1 MSMQNIYDVVSQ
13 HLFSSVDEMTVARIP
28 EVTQKRLIRLRA
40 IYNFWLQFPRKTD
53 LEIVEKLQH
62 DFGIARTQAYED
74 VRVIKAALGEM
85 NKTTKDFHRYKF
97 LQMIDRTFAM
107 AERNK
112 DARAMAAAANHYG
125 KYTQLDK
132 EDAHDKGYSLIV
144 PQNFEPT
151 DDPSVIGIKPIPNI
165 REKIRKKL
173 AQYRAEDI
181 EDVEFEEADYK
192 EDYVFAIPPIKKE
205 NDETVL

>member
-13 HLFSSVDEMTVARIP
+13 HLFSSVEEMSIARIP
-28 EVTQKRLIRLRA
+28 EVTQKRLLRLRA
-40 IYNFWLQFPRKTD
+40 LYNFWLQYPRNTD
-53 LEIVEKLQH
+53 LQIAEKLQH
-62 DFGIARTQAYED
+62 DFGIARTQAYSD

-85 NKTTKDFHRYKF
+85 HKTTKDFHRYKF
-97 LQMIDRTFAM
+97 LKMIERTFAM

-125 KYTQLDK
+125 KFTQLDK
-132 EDAHDKGYSLIV
+132 EDAIDKGYNLIV

-151 DDPSVIGIKPIPNI
+151 DDPSVIGLKPIPNI

-173 AQYRAEDI
+173 AQYQVEDI
-181 EDVEFEEADYK
+181 EEIEYEEADYK
-192 EDYVFAIPPIKKE
+192 EDDVFAVPPIKKD
-205 NDETVL
+205 NNETVL

>member
-1 MSMQNIYDVVSQ
+1 MSMQNINDVVSQ
-13 HLFSSVDEMTVARIP
+13 HLFSSVDEMTIARIP
-28 EVTQKRLIRLRA
+28 EMQQKRLIRLRA
-40 IYNFWLQFPRKTD
+40 VYNYWLQYPRKTD
-53 LEIVEKLQH
+53 LDIAEKLQH

-97 LQMIDRTFAM
+97 LQMIERTFAM

-165 REKIRKKL
+165 RERIKKKI
-173 AQYRAEDI
+173 AQYDIAEIEDI
-181 EDVEFEEADYK
+181 EYEEADYN
-192 EDYVFAIPPIKKE
+192 ENDVFAVPPIKKE

>member
-62 DFGIARTQAYED
+62 DFGLARTQAYED

-173 AQYRAEDI
+173 AQYRTEDI

-192 EDYVFAIPPIKKE
+192 EDDVFAIPPIKKE

>member
-173 AQYRAEDI
+173 AQYRTEDI

>member
-1 MSMQNIYDVVSQ
+1 MSTQNIYDMVSQ
-13 HLFSSVDEMTVARIP
+13 HLFSSVDEMAVARIP
-28 EVTQKRLIRLRA
+28 EATQKRLIRLRT

-74 VRVIKAALGEM
+74 VRIIKAALGEM

-97 LQMIDRTFAM
+97 LQMIERTFAM

-151 DDPSVIGIKPIPNI
+151 DDPSVIGLKPIPNI

-173 AQYRAEDI
+173 AQYQTDDIEDI
-181 EDVEFEEADYK
+181 EYEEADYK
-192 EDYVFAIPPIKKE
+192 EDDVFSVPPIKKE

>member
-1 MSMQNIYDVVSQ
+1 MSMQNINDVVSQ
-13 HLFSSVDEMTVARIP
+13 HLFSSVDEMTIARIP
-28 EVTQKRLIRLRA
+28 EMQQKRLIRLRSV
-40 IYNFWLQFPRKTD
+40 YNFWLQFPQKTD
-53 LEIVEKLQH
+53 LDIAEKLQH

-97 LQMIDRTFAM
+97 LQMIERTFAM

-173 AQYRAEDI
+173 AQYNVEDI
-181 EDVEFEEADYK
+181 EDIEFEEADYK
-192 EDYVFAIPPIKKE
+192 EDDVFAIPSVKKE

>member
-13 HLFSSVDEMTVARIP
+13 HLFSSVDEMTIARIP
-28 EVTQKRLIRLRA
+28 EMQQKRLIRLRSV
-40 IYNFWLQFPRKTD
+40 YNFWLQFPQKTD
-53 LEIVEKLQH
+53 LDIAEKLQH

-97 LQMIDRTFAM
+97 LQMIERTFAM

-165 REKIRKKL
+165 RERIKKKI
-173 AQYRAEDI
+173 AQYDIAEIEDI
-181 EDVEFEEADYK
+181 EYEEADYN
-192 EDYVFAIPPIKKE
+192 ENDVFAVPPIKKE

>member
-1 MSMQNIYDVVSQ
+1 MQNIYDVVSQ

-173 AQYRAEDI
+173 AQYRTEDI